1 MARRLASAYFAGAL
15 AALGATLALWLLAR
29 ADLLTAIG
37 VSLAPRLG
45 WEFLAGRVFAGS
57 LWGLGLVV
65 VRRQIPDL
73 TRAALVLSL
82 APSAFELFVALP
94 EAGRGM
100 LGSSYGTLTPLVI
113 VAANLFWGWLLALGV
128 RRVESGG

>member
-1 MARRLASAYFAGAL
+1 M
-15 AALGATLALWLLAR
+15 
-29 ADLLTAIG
+29 
-37 VSLAPRLG
+37 
-45 WEFLAGRVFAGS
+45 FAGS

-100 LGSSYGTLTPLVI
+100 LGTSYGALMPLV
-113 VAANLFWGWLLALGV
+113 VLAANAFWGWLLAFGV
-128 RRVESGG
+128 RRVEGGG

>member
-1 MARRLASAYFAGAL
+1 MARRLASAYFAGAV

-29 ADLLTAIG
+29 ADLLVAIG

-45 WEFLAGRVFAGS
+45 WELLASRVFAGS
-57 LWGLGLVV
+57 LWGLGLIA
-65 VRRQIPDL
+65 VRRQIPGL

-82 APSAFELFVALP
+82 APSGIELFVLMP

-100 LGSSYGTLTPLVI
+100 LGVSYGALTPLV
-113 VAANLFWGWLLALGV
+113 VLAANAFWGWLLALGV
-128 RRVESGG
+128 RRVEGGG